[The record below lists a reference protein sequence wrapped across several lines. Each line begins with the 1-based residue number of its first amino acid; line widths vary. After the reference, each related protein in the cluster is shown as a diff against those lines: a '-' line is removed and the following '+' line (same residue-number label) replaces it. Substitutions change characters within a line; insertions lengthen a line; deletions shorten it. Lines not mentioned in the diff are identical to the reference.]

1 MRGCGAV
8 MIYILNYF
16 HCQPLSRCEN
26 RSKYSGG
33 NACLKHPRHPEASSL
48 SLLRVTGTIQGM
60 ASESAMFALTK
71 Y

>member
-26 RSKYSGG
+26 RITQSKYSGG

-48 SLLRVTGTIQGM
+48 
-60 ASESAMFALTK
+60 FAQSDGNNSRHGV
-71 Y
+71 